1 MRSVG
6 GQGPSQST
14 IQAVHQAIQAQLQAL
29 QAQQEMQVQQGM
41 QVQQEMQTQQSMQP
55 YYHSLQ
61 YYYPMYV
68 PQYRIPFSIWSYETI
83 YYFIVNS
90 HRSNCL
96 MKIYLILF
104 QSK

>member
-1 MRSVG
+1 MLQDYFYNETQMRSVG

-29 QAQQEMQVQQGM
+29 QAQQEMQVQQ
-41 QVQQEMQTQQSMQP
+41 EMQTQQSMQP

-61 YYYPMYV
+61 YYYPMYI

-83 YYFIVNS
+83 YY
-90 HRSNCL
+90 L
-96 MKIYLILF
+96 
-104 QSK
+104 

>member
-29 QAQQEMQVQQGM
+29 QAQQEMQVQQ
-41 QVQQEMQTQQSMQP
+41 EMQTQQSMQP

-61 YYYPMYV
+61 YYYPMYI

-83 YYFIVNS
+83 YY
-90 HRSNCL
+90 L
-96 MKIYLILF
+96 
-104 QSK
+104 